1 MRDRRTQVRA
11 LGVRAPL
18 NPDPR
23 TTLLSGVSAFAGLDA
38 DSLHA
43 LATGLDELSLADG
56 EVLVRQGESGD
67 ALFIVTAGELD
78 VSVSNGQGR
87 SVVVDRLRAG
97 SVIGE
102 MALLAGSRRTATV
115 TARGPADLVRFSKA
129 GFDRL
134 AEDHP
139 GLREQV
145 VATITPRLE
154 RVQLGAVL
162 EAWFG
167 AGKDGQEAV
176 RELQEAGEWLR
187 LSVGDTLYRPGDPAT
202 GMYLVVSGRLQ
213 VTPVDED
220 GQTGYQ
226 VARGESVG
234 ELAVLGDSSREEEVV
249 AVRDSHLLHLPAAVV
264 ERNPLVIGRIARVA
278 LRRLGAGR
286 LRRGQGN
293 GLRTIALLPAHPG
306 APLRQVTEML
316 QEQMSDYGRARLL
329 DAASVAA
336 AFGGSVPAS
345 GSPLDAALTHW
356 LNELEAEHE
365 YLLLLADEGASDWTQ
380 RCLRQADAVLLVA
393 DAASRPAAGMD
404 TAGMTAAGGARPGPA
419 AQLVLLH
426 PPGTVRPS
434 GTAAWLDAFG
444 PDAAQTLTVH
454 HLRSGDGFGV
464 ARMARRLSGRAVGL
478 VLSGGGARGYVHVG
492 LLRAMEE
499 LGIEIDLVVG
509 TSMGALVAGGY
520 ALTGSHVACEKF
532 TVAFGDKKKLIDRTL
547 PLVALTRSRGVTQTF
562 KEIFGDTRIEDLW
575 MPFQCVSANLSRAL
589 PVVHRSGPTWEA
601 VRASTAIPGVFT
613 PLVKDGELL
622 VDGAVMNALPVDLM
636 RDEVGSGTVIGSS
649 TLKRSPPK
657 LGYDFGPSVSGW
669 EVLAQSLRPRNS
681 RKRFPT
687 MIKML
692 MDATSLSSKHQ
703 SVGAKAVAD
712 LIVEFPVEDVGNLEF
727 DRHTELVELG
737 YRYGMQALKVWLKE
751 GKGGA
756 LAGDDQGVHG
766 GEAA

>member
-1 MRDRRTQVRA
+1 M
-11 LGVRAPL
+11 
-18 NPDPR
+18 NHDPR
-23 TTLLSGVSAFAGLDA
+23 TALLASVSAFAGLDA
-38 DSLHA
+38 DSLHSLA
-43 LATGLDELSLADG
+43 LELVELSLADG
-56 EVLVRQGESGD
+56 DVLLRQGESGD

-87 SVVVDRLRAG
+87 SVLVDRLRAG

-115 TARGPADLVRFSKA
+115 SAHGAADVVRISKA

-134 AEDHP
+134 AESRP

-145 VATITPRLE
+145 VAAITPRLE

-167 AGKDGQEAV
+167 AGQDGQEAV

-202 GMYLVVSGRLQ
+202 GMYVVVSGRLQ
-213 VTPVDED
+213 VVPVDDE
-220 GQTGYQ
+220 GIGGYQ

-234 ELAVLGDSSREEEVV
+234 ELGVLGGALREEEVV

-264 ERNPLVIGRIARVA
+264 ERNPRVIRHIAKVA
-278 LRRLGAGR
+278 LGRLGAGHLGADR
-286 LRRGQGN
+286 LRRRQGS

-306 APLRQVTEML
+306 APLREVGAL
-316 QEQMSDYGRARLL
+316 LHEQMGDYGRSRLL
-329 DAASVAA
+329 DAAAVGS
-336 AFGGSVPAS
+336 AFGGGVPAA

-365 YLLLLADEGASDWTQ
+365 HMLLMADDGADDGVVGADAAGSDWTL

-393 DAASRPAAGMD
+393 DGGTKPTPGM
-404 TAGMTAAGGARPGPA
+404 AMVAGGPDRPGPA
-419 AQLVLLH
+419 VQLVLLH
-426 PPGTVRPS
+426 PPGTVQPS
-434 GTAAWLDAFG
+434 GTAAWLEAFG
-444 PDAAQTLTVH
+444 VEASRQLTIH

-499 LGIEIDLVVG
+499 LGIEVDLVVG

-589 PVVHRSGPTWEA
+589 PVVHRSGPMWEA

-669 EVLAQSLRPRNS
+669 EVLAQSLRPRSS

-727 DRHTELVELG
+727 DRHAELVELG
-737 YRYGMQALKVWLKE
+737 YRYGMQALQAWLKE
-751 GKGGA
+751 GHGVAPAGGDR
-756 LAGDDQGVHG
+756 GS
-766 GEAA
+766 EAA